1 MRRVLV
7 CLMSVGLLGGC
18 GTLIKDRSQVPQS
31 PVGGFG
37 TTMGSPHTKSPRGS
51 PDPTWQNADVVT
63 LDLPDL
69 IARYSGKAGTRSLE
83 AALADFDALPLASR
97 PERRNAIVGAVLMA
111 SDKNCDVYLE
121 YFHGNQ
127 IAIKAFSSVSATLF
141 SGAAAIASPASSSR
155 VLAALGSA
163 ATGVGGN
170 LNEAAFSS
178 KAADVVAS
186 GIRAERATMRLEMD
200 TRMAKPDNY
209 TVWPLSLALA
219 DAFRYHGRCNAISGL
234 AYLQGKAEK
243 AKSDAE
249 AGRSPGG

>member
-1 MRRVLV
+1 MRHILISV
-7 CLMSVGLLGGC
+7 MSASLLGGC
-18 GTLIKDRSQVPQS
+18 GTLIKDRSQVPLS

-37 TTMGSPHTKSPRGS
+37 TTMGTPTTKSPRGAS
-51 PDPTWQNADVVT
+51 DATWQNADVVT
-63 LDLPDL
+63 LDLPGL
-69 IARYSGKAGTRSLE
+69 IGRYSGKADTRSLE
-83 AALADFDALPLASR
+83 VALSDFDVLPAASR
-97 PERRNAIVGAVLMA
+97 AERRNAIVGAVLMA

-127 IAIKAFSSVSATLF
+127 IAIKAISSISATLF
-141 SGAAAIASPASSSR
+141 SGAAAIATPASSSR

-186 GIRAERATMRLEMD
+186 GVRAERATLRQELD
-200 TRMAKPDNY
+200 TRMATADNY
-209 TVWPLSLALA
+209 VVWPLSLALA

-234 AYLQGKAEK
+234 AYLQGRAETAKAQ
-243 AKSDAE
+243 AE
-249 AGRSPGG
+249 AGSGH